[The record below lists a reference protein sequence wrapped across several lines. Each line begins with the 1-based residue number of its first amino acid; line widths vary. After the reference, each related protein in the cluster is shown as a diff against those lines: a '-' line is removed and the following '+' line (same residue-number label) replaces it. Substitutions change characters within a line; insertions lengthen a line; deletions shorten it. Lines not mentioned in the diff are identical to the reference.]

1 MVYCPEF
8 PVWDAC
14 DHIGISYMGGLGWSQ
29 EVIVN
34 LGLLGWLGSNW
45 NYGMRKI

>member
-14 DHIGISYMGGLGWSQ
+14 DHIGISYMGGLG
-29 EVIVN
+29 
-34 LGLLGWLGSNW
+34 
-45 NYGMRKI
+45 